1 MEKKFELKDSGK
13 REEFKSGAVRDTRE
27 GKGRFDLISPFF
39 LKRLADVME
48 KGAVKYTARNW
59 EKGMEFSRLLDSAL
73 RHINQFIQGLQDED
87 HLAQASFNLMA
98 VIHFQDTKRKA
109 LNDLPDYQQ
118 MIAHTHAVDLDEL
131 PNPGEIVYVAKKME
145 LDFSKKK

>member
-1 MEKKFELKDSGK
+1 MNINKFELKDSGK

-48 KGAVKYTARNW
+48 KGAVKYTSRNW

-73 RHINQFIQGLQDED
+73 RHINQSLMGLQDED

-98 VIHFQDTKRKA
+98 VIHFQEMGRGD
-109 LNDLPDYQQ
+109 LDDLPHFKDA
-118 MIAHTHAVDLDEL
+118 IIRAHMEKGL
-131 PNPGEIVYVAKKME
+131 PVGFTGNPGEFIEIQK
-145 LDFSKKK
+145 